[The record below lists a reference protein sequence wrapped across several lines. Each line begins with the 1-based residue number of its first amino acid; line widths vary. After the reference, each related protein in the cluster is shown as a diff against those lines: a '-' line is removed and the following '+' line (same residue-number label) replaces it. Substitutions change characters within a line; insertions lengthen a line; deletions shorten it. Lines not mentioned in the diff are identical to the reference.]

1 MKKYCFLQDRY
12 QLFVNT
18 LEDSHQRL
26 KKLLSL
32 LDWSKG
38 FQVHA
43 VLKRY
48 RPLILEIVDQK
59 SLAVEMEFHTYM
71 QYLAKDEAEHFDDA

>member
-1 MKKYCFLQDRY
+1 MFI
-12 QLFVNT
+12 NT

-48 RPLILEIVDQK
+48 RPLILEMVEQK
-59 SLAVEMEFHTYM
+59 NLAVEMEFHTYM
-71 QYLAKDEAEHFDDA
+71 QYLTKDEAEHFDNT